1 VRVSGPGGATEAGSS
16 KGWWRLAGGFGV
28 AALGHALAVAAL
40 TIPVRALGA
49 SSPSEDL
56 DVGGRFGV
64 IYGVLCTYVSVHVL
78 LLNVGLVFVW
88 SERGNRVFKRGLVTG
103 WVGGWA
109 LIVVIVATWFALAE
123 S

>member
-1 VRVSGPGGATEAGSS
+1 MSDPGSATQAVRS
-16 KGWWRLAGGFGV
+16 KGWWPLAGGIGA

-40 TIPVRALGA
+40 AIPVTKLG
-49 SSPSEDL
+49 PSDPNANL
-56 DVGGRFGV
+56 DAGDRFGV
-64 IYGVLCTYVSVHVL
+64 FYGVLCTYAAVHVL

-88 SERGNRVFKRGLVTG
+88 SERGNRMFKRGLVAG

-109 LIVVIVATWFALAE
+109 LIISIVATWFALAE

>member
-1 VRVSGPGGATEAGSS
+1 VGSS
-16 KGWWRLAGGFGV
+16 KGWWPLAGGFGV
-28 AALGHALAVAAL
+28 AALGHALAIAAL
-40 TIPVRALGA
+40 VIPVSAFGA

-56 DVGGRFGV
+56 DGGGRFAV
-64 IYGVLCTYVSVHVL
+64 FYSVLCTYAAVHVL

-88 SERGNRVFKRGLVTG
+88 SERGNRMFKRGLVTG

-109 LIVVIVATWFALAE
+109 SVTAIVATWFALAQ

>member
-1 VRVSGPGGATEAGSS
+1 MSDPGGATEAGSG
-16 KGWWRLAGGFGV
+16 KGWWPLAGGFGV

-56 DVGGRFGV
+56 GVGGRFAV
-64 IYGVLCTYVSVHVL
+64 IYAVLCTYASVHVIL
-78 LLNVGLVFVW
+78 LTVGLVFVW
-88 SERGNRVFKRGLVTG
+88 SERGNRMFKRGLVTG

-109 LIVVIVATWFALAE
+109 LIIAIVATWFALAE